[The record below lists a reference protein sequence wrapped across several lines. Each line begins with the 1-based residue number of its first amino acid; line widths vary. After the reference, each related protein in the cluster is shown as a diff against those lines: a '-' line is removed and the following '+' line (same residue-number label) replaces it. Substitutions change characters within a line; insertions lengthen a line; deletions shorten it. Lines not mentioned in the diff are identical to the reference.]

1 MIKNFRILLLILMD
15 QISLKESSSIDWNYK
30 ECTPS
35 CSSGSKKNKINLK
48 QYKTSK

>member
-48 QYKTSK
+48 KI